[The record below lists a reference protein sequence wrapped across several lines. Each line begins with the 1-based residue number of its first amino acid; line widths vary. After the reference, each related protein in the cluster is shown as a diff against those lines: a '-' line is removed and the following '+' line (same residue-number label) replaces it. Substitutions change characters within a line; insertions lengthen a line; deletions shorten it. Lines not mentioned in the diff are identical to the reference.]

1 MSYFT
6 KFGRRRTK
14 IIGIGVSLFSAL
26 SLSEKIA
33 IRAHETAHHAHKDVT
48 RSWFTESARHIMAS
62 WYEFVHPY
70 CEEGEVIGP
79 ISAPI
84 RYARLLLANLIFV
97 LYYGLG

>member
-1 MSYFT
+1 
-6 KFGRRRTK
+6 
-14 IIGIGVSLFSAL
+14 
-26 SLSEKIA
+26 
-33 IRAHETAHHAHKDVT
+33 
-48 RSWFTESARHIMAS
+48 MAS

>member
-1 MSYFT
+1 MS
-6 KFGRRRTK
+6 
-14 IIGIGVSLFSAL
+14 
-26 SLSEKIA
+26 
-33 IRAHETAHHAHKDVT
+33 